1 MHPPLSPG
9 CHCLTPPRGCA
20 RIRARSF
27 TLEEDLMTAGNRHQ
41 VHAALVAAAMACAAP
56 WLVHTQ
62 GQGGQVAID
71 ADDIGGGGAPAEG
84 PQAGGGGD
92 VRSPETPPQLLRV
105 AGTHDPARSVPPGRP

>member
-56 WLVHTQ
+56 WLAHTQ

-71 ADDIGGGGAPAEG
+71 ADDIGG
-84 PQAGGGGD
+84 
-92 VRSPETPPQLLRV
+92 
-105 AGTHDPARSVPPGRP
+105 AGTTAERPPARGWGLSPNPKHPPK

>member
-71 ADDIGGGGAPAEG
+71 ADDIGGEVTNAESPEG
-84 PQAGGGGD
+84 RAGG
-92 VRSPETPPQLLRV
+92 VSRTPKLSP
-105 AGTHDPARSVPPGRP
+105 